1 MKVLKKLKTWKK
13 QRKGA
18 AEAASVQREIFGTVV
33 EEAREALAKLQIETM
48 GAAEEVDA
56 TSTQVM
62 SSDINQSC
70 DAATK
75 TETPGSHTTTA
86 APVQTEMSG
95 TVVEEAGE
103 EFARLENEKSELV
116 LLVNKYNNKIQW
128 LMEFIRTI
136 KNRHSDEMKNLRN
149 KCGVEKSSMRKRMR
163 EMRDEIL
170 SQQDQLKRKRA
181 RSMTESTGS
190 EEVAARGV
198 ENTPSKKPSSLDS
211 AANTV
216 EGRSTWYQQRH
227 LMGPPPEKGVK
238 PMLIARR
245 RR

>member
-1 MKVLKKLKTWKK
+1 MKVLKKLKKWKK
-13 QRKGA
+13 QEKG
-18 AEAASVQREIFGTVV
+18 SVQTEMSGTAV
-33 EEAREALAKLQIETM
+33 EEAREALARLQIETK

-70 DAATK
+70 DASTK
-75 TETPGSHTTTA
+75 TETPASNTTTA

-95 TVVEEAGE
+95 TLVDEAGE
-103 EFARLENEKSELV
+103 QFARLEDEKSELC
-116 LLVNKYNNKIQW
+116 LLVNKYEKKIQS
-128 LMEFIRTI
+128 LMEFIRII
-136 KNRHSDEMKNLRN
+136 KNRHSDEVKNLRN
-149 KCGVEKSSMRKRMR
+149 KCEVEKSRMRKRMR
-163 EMRDEIL
+163 DMREEIL
-170 SQQDQLKRKRA
+170 LQQDQLKRKRA
-181 RSMTESTGS
+181 RRMTESTGN

-198 ENTPSKKPSSLDS
+198 AKTPSKEPSSLDS

-216 EGRSTWYQQRH
+216 EGRPRWYQQRH
-227 LMGPPPEKGVK
+227 LMGPPPEK

>member
-1 MKVLKKLKTWKK
+1 MKVLKKLKKWRM

-18 AEAASVQREIFGTVV
+18 AEAVSAV
-33 EEAREALAKLQIETM
+33 EEAREALARLQIETK

-75 TETPGSHTTTA
+75 TETPASNTTTA

-95 TVVEEAGE
+95 TVVDEAGE
-103 EFARLENEKSELV
+103 KFARLEDEKSELC
-116 LLVNKYNNKIQW
+116 LLVNKYDKKIQS
-128 LMEFIRTI
+128 LMEVIRVI
-136 KNRHSDEMKNLRN
+136 KNTHSDEVKNLRN
-149 KCGVEKSSMRKRMR
+149 KCEVEKSSMRKRMR
-163 EMRDEIL
+163 DMREEIL

-181 RSMTESTGS
+181 RRMTESTGS

-198 ENTPSKKPSSLDS
+198 ENTLSKEPSSLDS
-211 AANTV
+211 AATTV
-216 EGRSTWYQQRH
+216 EGHPRWYQQRH
-227 LMGPPPEKGVK
+227 LMGPPPQK
-238 PMLIARR
+238 PMLTARR